1 MHVFDHHMRVM
12 TTAIRCD
19 VPNLVMSRI
28 FSKST
33 NSSLI
38 WSHIQHEDHKLR
50 KKPNAVLPVAYQLLA
65 ITSDISLKFLNCLND
80 CQHQH
85 HIPIRQL
92 TVTVLHSLKLKFD
105 TIKKLRNKKNVKHMV
120 KLPPLM
126 SSLHMLSYPLLFLG
140 PNRFFD

>member
-1 MHVFDHHMRVM
+1 MHVFDHNMRVM

-19 VPNLVMSRI
+19 VPNLVISRI

-85 HIPIRQL
+85 HIPIR
-92 TVTVLHSLKLKFD
+92 
-105 TIKKLRNKKNVKHMV
+105 
-120 KLPPLM
+120 
-126 SSLHMLSYPLLFLG
+126 
-140 PNRFFD
+140 